1 MRDLPPGLPQE
12 NCIMKSHEKAGGKTG
27 KERDDH
33 YFVREALKEARKAA
47 SRDEVPVGAVITH
60 NGLII
65 ARAHNRREEAADP
78 TSHAELTAIRKAA
91 KRLDSWRLT
100 GTTLFVTL
108 EPCLMCMGAIL
119 QARIPR
125 IVFAAFD
132 PKAGACGSL
141 YDLSSDLRLNH
152 RVHVTSGVAEA
163 EAKELLKGFFKR
175 LRTGKKNLK
184 SPASALAPDE

>member
-1 MRDLPPGLPQE
+1 
-12 NCIMKSHEKAGGKTG
+12 MKSHEKTGGKTG

-33 YFVREALKEARKAA
+33 YFIREALKEARKAA

-60 NGLII
+60 NGAVI

-91 KRLDSWRLT
+91 KRLNSWRLT

-125 IVFAAFD
+125 IVFATFD

-141 YDLSSDLRLNH
+141 YDLSCDRRLNH
-152 RVHVTSGVAEA
+152 RVHVTSGVAEG

-184 SPASALAPDE
+184 GPTSALLTPDE